1 MPSSRSR
8 IPSLIA
14 ALVAVASLSAAAA
27 PHHTPSPAAA
37 ARLAEAQDLFEQHR
51 YRAAIAALEEGYA
64 IERDPRFLY
73 TLGQAHRM
81 NGNHAAALA
90 AYERFLGTAP
100 SARLRAVAEQNIRR
114 CQTAL
119 AAAAIDREVP
129 PAEMIPPVREVRRAS
144 APVAAPAAAVA
155 RSSPPAR
162 PKPLHRRWWVWTAAG
177 VVVAG
182 GIALGAGLG
191 ARRGDEFK
199 GSIPDLGPAAHSAL
213 KVSF

>member
-8 IPSLIA
+8 VPSLIA